1 MNRSYSKIRHIQE
14 SNQRLERR
22 LLNEQENDNNY
33 MELVSGQTYK
43 FFPVVLEENRL
54 RIIADTDDPYDSFKS
69 LFDMK
74 ILSYTNK
81 VLEGMVGETKIV
93 YDEKIFTPKSVNN
106 SSVFHSQPYPLAPKR
121 YFCEKNN
128 PKKCIMDINFGHTKL
143 GLKNE
148 FKKANDFLDL
158 DKSQSL
164 FSEVTDNNF
173 DSLVLKSTVPFIV
186 DFSAVWCGPCRIV
199 AKTLTEI
206 KREYGDKF
214 EMGKLNVDVEKKTAD
229 KYEIKSIPVVMIF
242 KNGEMVKK
250 IEGNKPIEE
259 YKREIDSIL

>member
-14 SNQRLERR
+14 SNQRLEKR
-22 LLNEQENDNNY
+22 LFNEQENDNDY
-33 MELVSGQTYK
+33 KELVSGQTYK
-43 FFPVVLEENRL
+43 FIPVFPEENKL
-54 RIIADTDDPYDSFKS
+54 RVNADTTDDILKS
-69 LFDMK
+69 LFEMK

-81 VLEGMVGETKIV
+81 VLEGMVGKTKMV
-93 YDEKIFTPKSVNN
+93 YDEKIFTPKSDNN
-106 SSVFHSQPYPLAPKR
+106 SNPSSPRR

-128 PKKCIMDINFGHTKL
+128 PKKCIIDSDMGHTKL
-143 GLKNE
+143 GKRE
-148 FKKANDFLDL
+148 TYKRANAFMDL

-186 DFSAVWCGPCRIV
+186 DFSAVWCGPCKMT

-214 EMGKLNVDVEKKTAD
+214 EMGKLNIDVEKKTAD

-242 KNGEMVKK
+242 KNGEMLKK
-250 IEGNKPIEE
+250 IEDYKTIEE

>member
-1 MNRSYSKIRHIQE
+1 MKYIITE
-14 SNQRLERR
+14 SDLVRLVKKVIK
-22 LLNEQENDNNY
+22 EQKDDNGY
-33 MELVSGQTYK
+33 MELVSGQTYE
-43 FFPVVLEENRL
+43 FFPVFPEEDIL
-54 RIIADTDDPYDSFKS
+54 RINADTLSSDLFK
-69 LFDMK
+69 MK

-81 VLEGMVGETKIV
+81 VLEGMVGETKMV
-93 YDEKIFTPKSVNN
+93 YNEKFFSPKSK
-106 SSVFHSQPYPLAPKR
+106 APQR

-128 PKKCIMDINFGHTKL
+128 PKKCIIDTYMGYTKL
-143 GLKNE
+143 EKRNQS
-148 FKKANDFLDL
+148 KKLGDFMNP

-186 DFSAVWCGPCRIV
+186 DFSAVWCGPCRMA

-214 EMGKLNVDVEKKTAD
+214 EMGKLDIDVEKKTRD
-229 KYEIKSIPVVMIF
+229 KYKISSIPVIMIF
-242 KNGEMVKK
+242 KNGKMVKK

>member
-14 SNQRLERR
+14 SNQRLEKR
-22 LLNEQENDNNY
+22 LFNEQENDNDY

-43 FFPVVLEENRL
+43 FIPVLPEENKL
-54 RIIADTDDPYDSFKS
+54 RVIADTTDDALKN
-69 LFDMK
+69 LFEMK

-81 VLEGMVGETKIV
+81 VLEGMVGKTKMV
-93 YDEKIFTPKSVNN
+93 YDEKIFTPKSDNN
-106 SSVFHSQPYPLAPKR
+106 SNPSSPRR

-128 PKKCIMDINFGHTKL
+128 PKKCITDTDMGYTKL
-143 GLKNE
+143 GKRE
-148 FKKANDFLDL
+148 TYKRANAFMDL

-186 DFSAVWCGPCRIV
+186 DFSAVWCGPCKMT
-199 AKTLTEI
+199 AKALTEI

-214 EMGKLNVDVEKKTAD
+214 EMGKLNIDVEKKTAD

-242 KNGEMVKK
+242 KNGEMLKK
-250 IEGNKPIEE
+250 IEDYKTIEE

>member
-1 MNRSYSKIRHIQE
+1 MNRSFSKIRHIQE
-14 SNQRLERR
+14 ANQRLEKR
-22 LLNEQENDNNY
+22 LFNEQVNDNDY
-33 MELVSGQTYK
+33 MELVPGQTYE
-43 FFPVVLEENRL
+43 FFPVIPEEDKL
-54 RIIADTDDPYDSFKS
+54 RINADTMGALNSDLFK
-69 LFDMK
+69 MK

-81 VLEGMVGETKIV
+81 VLEGMVGETKMV
-93 YDEKIFTPKSVNN
+93 YDEKIF
-106 SSVFHSQPYPLAPKR
+106 APESASPQR

-128 PKKCIMDINFGHTKL
+128 PTKCIIDTDMGYTKL
-143 GLKNE
+143 GKRDLS
-148 FKKANDFLDL
+148 KKVGDILNP

-186 DFSAVWCGPCRIV
+186 SFSAVWCGPCRIA

-214 EMGKLNVDVEKKTAD
+214 DMGKLDIDVEKKTRE
-229 KYEIKSIPVVMIF
+229 KYIVSSIPVIMIF

-250 IEGNKPIEE
+250 IEGSKPIEE

>member
-14 SNQRLERR
+14 SNQRLEKR
-22 LLNEQENDNNY
+22 LFNEQENDNDY
-33 MELVSGQTYK
+33 KELVSGQTYK
-43 FFPVVLEENRL
+43 FIPVFPEENKL
-54 RIIADTDDPYDSFKS
+54 RVNADTTDDILKS
-69 LFDMK
+69 LFEMK

-81 VLEGMVGETKIV
+81 VLEGMVGKTKMV
-93 YDEKIFTPKSVNN
+93 YDEKIFTPKSDNN
-106 SSVFHSQPYPLAPKR
+106 SNPSSPRR

-128 PKKCIMDINFGHTKL
+128 PKKCIIDSDMGHTKL
-143 GLKNE
+143 GNRETYKR
-148 FKKANDFLDL
+148 ANAFMDL

-186 DFSAVWCGPCRIV
+186 DFSAVWCGPCKMT

-214 EMGKLNVDVEKKTAD
+214 EMGKLNIDVEKKTAD

-242 KNGEMVKK
+242 KNGEMLKK
-250 IEGNKPIEE
+250 IEGNKTIEE